1 MSEQIEAQ
9 VGQAQSQKSLIAFL
23 KQNKSEA
30 FNLYESIISE
40 LLYKMQFDDVIND
53 EHYKIYVAYYLG
65 LANGYFDGLLKA
77 LYEFD
82 RNAKTDEYIKDL
94 NSRVAEKIIEFIND
108 LANIYYKIINRNE
121 EITKIYDQLHYHK
134 NRVEIS
140 LSRYLS
146 DISDILE
153 YLKSENK
160 S

>member
-9 VGQAQSQKSLIAFL
+9 VGQAQSLPLITFL

-65 LANGYFDGLLKA
+65 LANGYFDSLIKA

-82 RNAKTDEYIKDL
+82 RNAKTDEYIRDL
-94 NSRVAEKIIEFIND
+94 NSRVTEKIIEFIND

-134 NRVEIS
+134 NRLET
-140 LSRYLS
+140 LLGRYLS
-146 DISDILE
+146 DISDVIE

>member
-9 VGQAQSQKSLIAFL
+9 VGQAQSLPLITFL
-23 KQNKSEA
+23 KENKSEA

-65 LANGYFDGLLKA
+65 LANGYFDSLLKA

-121 EITKIYDQLHYHK
+121 EITKIYEQLHYYK